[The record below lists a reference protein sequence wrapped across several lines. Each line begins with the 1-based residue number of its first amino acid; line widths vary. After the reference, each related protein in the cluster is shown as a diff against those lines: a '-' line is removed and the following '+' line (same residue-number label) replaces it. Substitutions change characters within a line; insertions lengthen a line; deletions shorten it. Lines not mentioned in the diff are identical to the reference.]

1 MYIEKN
7 SFKLPTEKQRFSEFE
22 VFIWT
27 VIYVYLIYIPCMILR
42 FICTGLSYGRI
53 WCLNI
58 CTGLR
63 KLYRAG
69 EIGTTLK

>member
-1 MYIEKN
+1 MYIKKN

-42 FICTGLSYGRI
+42 FICTGL
-53 WCLNI
+53 
-58 CTGLR
+58 R